1 MLLFKILSELFVYV
15 QIEIIKRLP
24 VTVTA
29 NTDSVRLLG
38 VSLSTVC
45 PYYRVCKRFEC

>member
-24 VTVTA
+24 VTA

-38 VSLSTVC
+38 ISLSTVC